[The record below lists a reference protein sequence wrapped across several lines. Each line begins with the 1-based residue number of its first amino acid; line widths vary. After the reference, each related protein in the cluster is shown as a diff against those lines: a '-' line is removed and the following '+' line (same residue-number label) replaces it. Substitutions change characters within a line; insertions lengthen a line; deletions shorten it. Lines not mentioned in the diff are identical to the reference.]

1 MSRCFCMA
9 LALLAGAFCPA
20 VSAATAVAV
29 PPSPPPQSGSTGPAV
44 QIELPRFSVDFVD
57 ASLSDVVWYVMQHTG
72 VGFVYA
78 TPPDGLTVNWS
89 QMNMTVF
96 EMFHSFGEALA
107 AIGLGCYPV
116 NGSKRLYVIE
126 ARRPETKVEDKP
138 KPKRREFRRV
148 SSARVGGRLR
158 LFVGDEVYS
167 PENFPGQLKQVSG
180 EWFARMDEEEKEGVE
195 R

>member
-1 MSRCFCMA
+1 MNHCSCMA
-9 LALLAGAFCPA
+9 IALLVSGAFCPA

-29 PPSPPPQSGSTGPAV
+29 PPPSPSQSGPAV
-44 QIELPRFSVDFVD
+44 RVAPARFSVDFVD

-72 VGFVYA
+72 IGFVYA
-78 TPPDGLTVNWS
+78 TPPDNQTLNWS
-89 QMNMTVF
+89 QTNMTVL
-96 EMFHSFGEALA
+96 EMFHGFGEALA
-107 AIGLGCYPV
+107 AIDLGCYPV
-116 NGSKRLYVIE
+116 NGSRRLYVIE
-126 ARRPETKVEDKP
+126 ARRLEPKVEDKP

-180 EWFARMDEEEKEGVE
+180 EWFARMDDEEVE